1 MKRKTIDCYIIVF
14 MGFLVLFV
22 GNYPQYQMSAL
33 SHILISSMG
42 LDTGQFSSIFS
53 ASMIPGIF
61 LSLVSGILCD
71 RFGMRRSIGTA
82 AVLAAVGLTGRIFAA
97 DYTTLFVCMVFSGI
111 GSAFMMPNLNK
122 MLSVW
127 FPKDRIG
134 QMTGILMAGV
144 TTAQCVGMGTTAY
157 FPSITSA
164 FVFTAAL
171 AIAVAA
177 AWFWLV
183 KDVPEEKAHTD
194 APKEAVGSIRQG
206 LTLVLQNRGVWL
218 IGLGLMCAM
227 GNFVGLI
234 AFLPLA
240 LQEGRGFSTEVSGLL
255 SSVVMAGSFAG
266 TLINPVIYEKFGCR
280 KGYLCVLAVLE
291 GLGTVFVWRLPTG
304 AFMRAALF
312 AVGFAAN
319 GIVPILVAAVSRLD
333 NLFFSC
339 YGMAGGVTAT
349 LQLAGAVIIPTYIV
363 MPIAGDSYGWY
374 FLFCGVIAIF
384 GGMFSLLLLEKKI

>member
-1 MKRKTIDCYIIVF
+1 

-33 SHILISSMG
+33 SYILIPSMG
-42 LDTGQFSSIFS
+42 LDAGQFSSIFS

-71 RFGMRRSIGTA
+71 RFGIRCSIGAA
-82 AVLAAVGLTGRIFAA
+82 AVLAAVGLTGRIFAT
-97 DYTTLFVCMVFSGI
+97 DYTTLFLCMVFSGI

-127 FPKDRIG
+127 FSKDRIG

-144 TTAQCVGMGTTAY
+144 TAAQCVGMGTTAY

-183 KDVPEEKAHTD
+183 KDVPEEKEHTD
-194 APKEAVGSIRQG
+194 ALKEPAGSIRQG

-218 IGLGLMCAM
+218 IGLGLMCTM
-227 GNFVGLI
+227 GSFVGLS

-255 SSVVMAGSFAG
+255 ASVVMVGSLAG
-266 TLINPVIYEKFGCR
+266 TLINPLIYEKLGRR
-280 KGYLCVLAVLE
+280 KGYLCALAVLE
-291 GLGTVFVWRLPTG
+291 GLGIIFGWRLPAG
-304 AFMRAALF
+304 VFMWAALF
-312 AVGFAAN
+312 AAGFAAN
-319 GIVPILVAAVSRLD
+319 GIVPILVASVSRLEG
-333 NLFFSC
+333 LPFSC
-339 YGMAGGVTAT
+339 YGTAGGVTAT
-349 LQLAGAVIIPTYIV
+349 LQLAGAVILPTYIV
-363 MPIAGDSYGWY
+363 TPIAGGSYSRY
-374 FLFCGVIAIF
+374 FLLCGMIAVF
-384 GGMFSLLLLEKKI
+384 GGVFSLMLPKKSSL